1 MCKCPMRPTWHAD
14 FLHILHFF
22 AANQKGLAE
31 EHAGKAPS
39 RKNICQIF
47 ATTPYITVP
56 LGRSRLREPG
66 RACRAN
72 GPARTV
78 CPQALIVVD
87 CGCRLGRE
95 SFRRT
100 YNPHGG
106 RRQPPLSRDASRE
119 SLRNFTGRRID
130 SPYPVS
136 MLLWHA
142 GTLMLAIPLLH
153 NAIKVA
159 RGGCGALA

>member
-1 MCKCPMRPTWHAD
+1 MARTD
-14 FLHILHFF
+14 VLLH
-22 AANQKGLAE
+22 GRT
-31 EHAGKAPS
+31 PS
-39 RKNICQIF
+39 RVPRLHALHVLHGQFFQVRPNSAESCQNGIADDFCIDMEISLRPILYVCQIS
-47 ATTPYITVP
+47 AVPSYDTVP

-87 CGCRLGRE
+87 CGCRLGRK

-106 RRQPPLSRDASRE
+106 RCQPPLSRDASRE
-119 SLRNFTGRRID
+119 SLRNFTGRRTKGQL
-130 SPYPVS
+130 P
-136 MLLWHA
+136 
-142 GTLMLAIPLLH
+142 
-153 NAIKVA
+153 
-159 RGGCGALA
+159 